1 MSGGSPQ
8 TTVSQNGP
16 PQVFLDAYGRVVNR
30 AEQVAATPYEA
41 YPGQTV
47 AGFSPDQT
55 AAMGVVRGA
64 QGISAPYIN
73 QAADYIDQSTGPL
86 LNGVP
91 QLSQN
96 LLQGQVASSLQ
107 NLQQATGSGITDA
120 AGAGSRGIMDAA
132 GSFTPQSI
140 APWMSPYTESVVD
153 ATRRQFGRSNEQ
165 QRQGVVGNAI
175 SRGAWGGDRSAVA
188 EAILAGEQQMSQAPV
203 LAGLMDRGY
212 QSGLGAAQNAAQLRT
227 QGATSAGNLGFQGA
241 ANDAQQRQ
249 AAAAQ
254 LLGLFTGQQGLGFNA
269 NQAQAQLAQ
278 QAGYGM
284 AGLGRE
290 AQSSTLTGAQALAGM
305 GALQQEQA
313 QRQLNVP
320 YQQFMAAQQY
330 PFQTTGW
337 LSNIASGLGGA
348 SGGTKTETAP
358 GPSTLSQLGGLGAT
372 ALGAIGGTGG
382 FGANG
387 WLSGLG
393 GGGYGG
399 PDAVAGG
406 GWDMARGGGVPY
418 AKGGEIDADY
428 EWLPDAGVPDLTL
441 SIVPGADGMRVI
453 APGTGRG
460 GLSNLMQSTGTTST
474 TSGGGGPMS
483 SILGLAGTVAG
494 SFLPFPGGS
503 MIGGMAGRALGSAFA
518 EGGGVPMVDMVA
530 GTRPGSRIPRLNFG
544 PPGQGLGAGVPQF
557 APGELPVLQQAMAG
571 LGGNGGV
578 DDYLAGQMK
587 GASFAKPNFYVPP
600 PPAAPAAASP
610 VSTMDS
616 MQAIRN
622 AILEW
627 ERIGGGPEGGGGSGA
642 GDNGPG
648 SGGPA
653 DAPDNMGGSDMGGY
667 RSGGIVRRAKGGFT
681 DYEEDMPLPPMP
693 PEDDLTAETRE
704 LEGMESG
711 GDGDISGL
719 PVARSARPA
728 GSDGPG
734 FMAAGNPWNA
744 LMYAGLGTMGGNSPN
759 ALTNIGRGALAG
771 LEQFGKER
779 TTAEALAARRANASA
794 MERYRMQTADIAA
807 KRLANQ
813 ERKTDADIKRSEA
826 QTNKL
831 VAAVG
836 AAGSGGGGG
845 RAKVT
850 WDPAIMLD
858 ADGKPVS
865 GYNMLSNNGDPPK
878 WFPAAQARALVA
890 EAGRNTRAEDRGDFQ
905 QRVLDFRVANAAD
918 LADIK
923 KEGAATARFAA
934 ENKLTIDQARLVL
947 EEAKEQGRNTRAE
960 NAEAGKGA
968 RAATRADL
976 QERAL
981 DFRVANAAEL
991 ADIKRSAAATARF
1004 AAENKLTIDQ
1014 ARLALAGTKQQAQS
1028 VGARERSIMDM
1039 VKVLAANPVYY
1050 RKTPEE
1056 LRAMAVAAV
1065 GAGGGGDAPASAP
1078 AAAAKPQPTPEQAA
1092 QAIRIA
1098 KKAVA
1103 GGFPKE
1109 EAIKRLRASGVTV
1122 PDDF

>member
-153 ATRRQFGRSNEQ
+153 ATRRQFGNSNEQ

-188 EAILAGEQQMSQAPV
+188 EAILAGEQQMAQAPV

-249 AAAAQ
+249 QAAAQ

-269 NQAQAQLAQ
+269 NQAQAQHAQ

-348 SGGTKTETAP
+348 SGGTKTETTP

-372 ALGAIGGTGG
+372 ALGVIGGTGG

-393 GGGYGG
+393 GKAGRALGG
-399 PDAVAGG
+399 AFAE
-406 GWDMARGGGVPY
+406 
-418 AKGGEIDADY
+418 GGEIDADY

-441 SIVPGADGMRVI
+441 SIVPGADGMRVF
-453 APGTGRG
+453 ASGTGRG

-474 TSGGGGPMS
+474 TSGGGGGPLG

-503 MIGGMAGRALGSAFA
+503 ALGGFAGRALGSAFA

-544 PPGQGLGAGVPQF
+544 PLGQGLGAGVPQM
-557 APGELPVLQQAMAG
+557 AVGELPVLQQAMAG

-578 DDYLAGQMK
+578 DDYLAGQMR

-600 PPAAPAAASP
+600 PPPLPAAASP
-610 VSTMDS
+610 VDGMDA
-616 MQAIRN
+616 MRAARQAALDWDIFN
-622 AILEW
+622 DN
-627 ERIGGGPEGGGGSGA
+627 PEGGGNEGA
-642 GDNGPG
+642 GD
-648 SGGPA
+648 SGGGGGA
-653 DAPDNMGGSDMGGY
+653 GGGGSDAADNMGGSDMGGY

-711 GDGDISGL
+711 GNGDVSGA
-719 PVARSARPA
+719 PVARPTRSPGSDGP

-734 FMAAGNPWNA
+734 FMAPGNLWNA

-759 ALTNIGRGALAG
+759 ALTNIGRGAMVG

-794 MERYRMQTADIAA
+794 MERYRMQMADFAA

-831 VAAVG
+831 IAAVG

-845 RAKVT
+845 GGRAKGT
-850 WDPAIMLD
+850 WAEAIGRD
-858 ADGKPVS
+858 DEGKEVP
-865 GYNMLSNNGDPPK
+865 GYNWLPNDGSPPK
-878 WFPAAQARALVA
+878 FVPGARGKNARDKARDDWIGRRAWQLNNQMPPFRGNAMEQAIKDYNSLP
-890 EAGRNTRAEDRGDFQ
+890 GRGDAPPT
-905 QRVLDFRVANAAD
+905 DAP
-918 LADIK
+918 K
-923 KEGAATARFAA
+923 
-934 ENKLTIDQARLVL
+934 
-947 EEAKEQGRNTRAE
+947 
-960 NAEAGKGA
+960 
-968 RAATRADL
+968 
-976 QERAL
+976 
-981 DFRVANAAEL
+981 
-991 ADIKRSAAATARF
+991 
-1004 AAENKLTIDQ
+1004 
-1014 ARLALAGTKQQAQS
+1014 
-1028 VGARERSIMDM
+1028 
-1039 VKVLAANPVYY
+1039 P
-1050 RKTPEE
+1050 
-1056 LRAMAVAAV
+1056 
-1065 GAGGGGDAPASAP
+1065 GAGGVTALPLP
-1078 AAAAKPQPTPEQAA
+1078 
-1092 QAIRIA
+1092 A
-1098 KKAVA
+1098 KKEDLKA
-1103 GGFPKE
+1103 GVVYETPRG
-1109 EAIKRLRASGVTV
+1109 RAYWDGTKFTPLPVK
-1122 PDDF
+1122 P

>member
-227 QGATSAGNLGFQGA
+227 QGATSAGGLGLQGA
-241 ANDAQQRQ
+241 ATDAQQRQ
-249 AAAAQ
+249 QAAAQ

-348 SGGTKTETAP
+348 SGGTRTDTTP
-358 GPSTLSQLGGLGAT
+358 GPSSLSQVAGLGAT

-382 FGANG
+382 FGDKG
-387 WLSGLG
+387 WLTGLF
-393 GGGYGG
+393 
-399 PDAVAGG
+399 
-406 GWDMARGGGVPY
+406 RSSGGGVPY

-428 EWLPDAGVPDLTL
+428 EWLPDAEAPDLTL
-441 SIVPGADGMRVI
+441 SIVPGADGMRVF
-453 APGTGRG
+453 APGTGRS

-518 EGGGVPMVDMVA
+518 EGGDVPMVDMVA

-544 PPGQGLGAGVPQF
+544 PPGQGLGAGVPQL

-578 DDYLAGQMK
+578 DDYLAGQMR

-600 PPAAPAAASP
+600 PPPLPAAASP
-610 VSTMDS
+610 VDGMDA
-616 MQAIRN
+616 MRAARQAALDWDIFN
-622 AILEW
+622 DN
-627 ERIGGGPEGGGGSGA
+627 PEGGGNEGA

-648 SGGPA
+648 DSGPGGGPE
-653 DAPDNMGGSDMGGY
+653 GGPEGSGDSY
-667 RSGGIVRRAKGGFT
+667 RAGGIVRRAGGGPT

-704 LEGMESG
+704 LEGMERG
-711 GDGDISGL
+711 GDGDVSGA
-719 PVARSARPA
+719 PVARPTRSP

-759 ALTNIGRGALAG
+759 ALTNIGRGAMVG

-779 TTAEALAARRANASA
+779 TSAEALAARRANASA
-794 MERYRMQTADIAA
+794 MERYRMQTADLAA

-836 AAGSGGGGG
+836 AGGGG
-845 RAKVT
+845 REGGAGSYEMIPTAEGAIVFNRRTGK
-850 WDPAIMLD
+850 WEPAPGVIPL
-858 ADGKPVS
+858 K
-865 GYNMLSNNGDPPK
+865 
-878 WFPAAQARALVA
+878 
-890 EAGRNTRAEDRGDFQ
+890 TRAEDNRVDRAKTLAELREAANKRADDLGYAKLGVAQ
-905 QRVLDFRVANAAD
+905 QD
-918 LADIK
+918 
-923 KEGAATARFAA
+923 AATRQFAA
-934 ENKLTIDQARLVL
+934 ENNVSIAQAKQVL
-947 EEAKEQGRNTRAE
+947 EE
-960 NAEAGKGA
+960 
-968 RAATRADL
+968 
-976 QERAL
+976 
-981 DFRVANAAEL
+981 
-991 ADIKRSAAATARF
+991 
-1004 AAENKLTIDQ
+1004 
-1014 ARLALAGTKQQAQS
+1014 TKQQAQS
-1028 VGARERSIMDM
+1028 VAARERLIMDM
-1039 VKVLAANPVYY
+1039 VKVLAATPVYY

-1065 GAGGGGDAPASAP
+1065 GAGGTGDAPPTDAP
-1078 AAAAKPQPTPEQAA
+1078 KPGPGGVTALPLP
-1092 QAIRIA
+1092 A
-1098 KKAVA
+1098 KKEELKA
-1103 GGFPKE
+1103 GVVYETPRG
-1109 EAIKRLRASGVTV
+1109 RAYWDGTKFTPLPVK
-1122 PDDF
+1122 P

>member
-30 AEQVAATPYEA
+30 AENVAATPYEA

-73 QAADYIDQSTGPL
+73 QAADYIDQSTAPL
-86 LNGVP
+86 LGGVP
-91 QLSQN
+91 TLSSD
-96 LLQGQVASSLQ
+96 LLGGQAAAGLQ
-107 NLQQATGSGITDA
+107 NLQQATGTGITDA
-120 AGAGSRGIMDAA
+120 SRAGAQGILDAGWVGGRGITDASRA
-132 GSFTPQSI
+132 GGQGILDAGWAGGQGITDASSSFTPQSV

-153 ATRRQFGRSNEQ
+153 ATRRQFGHSNEQ

-227 QGATSAGNLGFQGA
+227 QGATSAGGLGLQGAMSAGNLGLQGTTAAGNLGLQGA
-241 ANDAQQRQ
+241 TSAAGLGLQGATSDAQQRQ
-249 AAAAQ
+249 TAAAQ
-254 LLGLFTGQQGLGFNA
+254 LLGLFTGQQGFGFDVNK
-269 NQAQAQLAQ
+269 AQAQLAQ

-358 GPSTLSQLGGLGAT
+358 GPNTLSQVAGLGAT
-372 ALGAIGGTGG
+372 ALGAIGATRG
-382 FGANG
+382 FGDNG
-387 WLSGLG
+387 WLTNLFPRSS
-393 GGGYGG
+393 
-399 PDAVAGG
+399 
-406 GWDMARGGGVPY
+406 GGGVPY

-428 EWLPDAGVPDLTL
+428 EWLPDAEAPDLTL

-460 GLSNLMQSTGTTST
+460 GVPNILQSSGTTST
-474 TSGGGGPMS
+474 TSGGGGGGPMS

-494 SFLPFPGGS
+494 GIYGGPVGATL
-503 MIGGMAGRALGSAFA
+503 GGMGGRLVGSAFA
-518 EGGGVPMVDMVA
+518 EGGDVPMVDMVA

-557 APGELPVLQQAMAG
+557 APGELPVLQQAVAG

-600 PPAAPAAASP
+600 PPPLPAAASP
-610 VSTMDS
+610 VDAMDA
-616 MQAIRN
+616 MRAARQAALDWDIFN
-622 AILEW
+622 DNPEGGGNEGAGDSGPGDSGPGNDDPGGNPGGPGDSGAGDDGPGDSGP
-627 ERIGGGPEGGGGSGA
+627 GGGPEGGPEGSG
-642 GDNGPG
+642 D
-648 SGGPA
+648 S
-653 DAPDNMGGSDMGGY
+653 Y
-667 RSGGIVRRAKGGFT
+667 RSGGIVRRKRGGFTGYEEDMPLPPMPPEGGGFT

-693 PEDDLTAETRE
+693 PE
-704 LEGMESG
+704 GG
-711 GDGDISGL
+711 GD
-719 PVARSARPA
+719 VATKS
-728 GSDGPG
+728 PG

-759 ALTNIGRGALAG
+759 ALTNIGRGAMAG

-794 MERYRMQTADIAA
+794 LERYRTQTADIAA
-807 KRLANQ
+807 QRLKMQ
-813 ERKTDADIKRSEA
+813 ELKTDADIKRSEA

-836 AAGSGGGGG
+836 AAGGGGG
-845 RAKVT
+845 RGRAEGT
-850 WDPAIMLD
+850 WVEAQEVGD
-858 ADGKPVS
+858 DGKVIP
-865 GYNMLSNNGDPPK
+865 GHKWLPNNDRSKPYFVPGAGGKAAITQQGLNDRATVRADANRDWRK
-878 WFPAAQARALVA
+878 IQEGLQQKGMDLKGQALAQAAFFQS
-890 EAGRNTRAEDRGDFQ
+890 RG
-905 QRVLDFRVANAAD
+905 LD
-918 LADIK
+918 L
-923 KEGAATARFAA
+923 KEEEQKAKGPAATASVDKARDDWISRRLGQLNSQMPPFRGNAM
-934 ENKLTIDQARLVL
+934 EQAIKDYNSLP
-947 EEAKEQGRNTRAE
+947 GR
-960 NAEAGKGA
+960 
-968 RAATRADL
+968 
-976 QERAL
+976 
-981 DFRVANAAEL
+981 
-991 ADIKRSAAATARF
+991 
-1004 AAENKLTIDQ
+1004 
-1014 ARLALAGTKQQAQS
+1014 
-1028 VGARERSIMDM
+1028 
-1039 VKVLAANPVYY
+1039 
-1050 RKTPEE
+1050 
-1056 LRAMAVAAV
+1056 
-1065 GAGGGGDAPASAP
+1065 GDAPASAP
-1078 AAAAKPQPTPEQAA
+1078 AAVAKPQPTPEQAA

-1103 GGFPKE
+1103 GGFPRE

>member
-358 GPSTLSQLGGLGAT
+358 GPSTLSQLGGLGMA
-372 ALGAIGGTGG
+372 ALSAVGGSGG
-382 FGANG
+382 FGDKG
-387 WLSGLG
+387 WLTNLFPRSS
-393 GGGYGG
+393 
-399 PDAVAGG
+399 
-406 GWDMARGGGVPY
+406 GGGVPY
-418 AKGGEIDADY
+418 AKGGEIDADS
-428 EWLPDAGVPDLTL
+428 EWLPDAEAPDLTL
-441 SIVPGADGMRVI
+441 SIVPGADGMRVF
-453 APGTGRG
+453 APGTGRS
-460 GLSNLMQSTGTTST
+460 GLSSLMQSTGTTST

-557 APGELPVLQQAMAG
+557 APGELPVLQQAVAG

-667 RSGGIVRRAKGGFT
+667 RSGGIVRRAGGGPT

-704 LEGMESG
+704 LEGMERG
-711 GDGDISGL
+711 GDGDVSGG
-719 PVARSARPA
+719 PVARPARPP
-728 GSDGPG
+728 GSGGPG

-794 MERYRMQTADIAA
+794 MERYRAQLADIARL
-807 KRLANQ
+807 RLANQ
-813 ERKTDADIKRSEA
+813 ERKTDADILRTEA

-831 VAAVG
+831 ISAVG
-836 AAGSGGGGG
+836 AAGGGGGG
-845 RAKVT
+845 SRAKGT
-850 WDPAIMLD
+850 WEAAIQRD
-858 ADGKPVS
+858 DEGKEVP
-865 GYNMLSNNGDPPK
+865 GYNWLPNDGSPPK
-878 WFPAAQARALVA
+878 FVPGARGKALVA
-890 EAGRNTRAEDRGDFQ
+890 EAGKNMRAE
-905 QRVLDFRVANAAD
+905 
-918 LADIK
+918 
-923 KEGAATARFAA
+923 
-934 ENKLTIDQARLVL
+934 
-947 EEAKEQGRNTRAE
+947 
-960 NAEAGKGA
+960 
-968 RAATRADL
+968 TRADATRDWRVIQAGL
-976 QERAL
+976 QQQGVDLKTQALAERAFFQSRGFDL
-981 DFRVANAAEL
+981 KEEEQKA
-991 ADIKRSAAATARF
+991 KGAAATASVDKARDDWIGRRLGQLNSQMPPF
-1004 AAENKLTIDQ
+1004 RGNAVEQ
-1014 ARLALAGTKQQAQS
+1014 AIKDYNSLPGR
-1028 VGARERSIMDM
+1028 
-1039 VKVLAANPVYY
+1039 
-1050 RKTPEE
+1050 
-1056 LRAMAVAAV
+1056 
-1065 GAGGGGDAPASAP
+1065 GDAPAPAP

-1109 EAIKRLRASGVTV
+1109 EAIKRLRDAGVTV
-1122 PDDF
+1122 PDGF

>member
-47 AGFSPDQT
+47 AGFSPDQM
-55 AAMGVVRGA
+55 AAMNTVRGA

-73 QAADYIDQSTGPL
+73 QAANYIDQSTGPL

-91 QLSQN
+91 QFSEN
-96 LLQGQVASSLQ
+96 LLQGQAAAGLQ

-120 AGAGSRGIMDAA
+120 ASAGSRGIMDAA

-140 APWMSPYTESVVD
+140 APWMSPYTQQVVD
-153 ATRRQFGRSNEQ
+153 ATRQQFGRSNEQ

-188 EAILAGEQQMSQAPV
+188 EAILAGEQQMAQAPV

-212 QSGLGAAQNAAQLRT
+212 QSGLGAAQNAAQLQT
-227 QGATSAGNLGFQGA
+227 QGATAAGNLGFQGA
-241 ANDAQQRQ
+241 TNDAQQRQ
-249 AAAAQ
+249 QAAAQ

-269 NQAQAQLAQ
+269 NQAQANLAQ

-290 AQSSTLTGAQALAGM
+290 AQSSTLTGAQAMAGM

-337 LSNIASGLGGA
+337 LSNITSGLGGA
-348 SGGTKTETAP
+348 AGGTKTETSP
-358 GPSTLSQLGGLGAT
+358 GPSGLSQVAGLGAT

-387 WLSGLG
+387 WLTNLFE
-393 GGGYGG
+393 
-399 PDAVAGG
+399 
-406 GWDMARGGGVPY
+406 RGGGVPY

-428 EWLPDAGVPDLTL
+428 DWLPDADEPDLTL
-441 SIVPGADGMRVI
+441 SIVPGADGMRV
-453 APGTGRG
+453 AGRRS
-460 GLSNLMQSTGTTST
+460 GLGKTPNILQSTGTTST
-474 TSGGGGPMS
+474 TSGGPGPLG
-483 SILGLAGTVAG
+483 SILGLVGSVAG

-503 MIGGMAGRALGSAFA
+503 VIGGMAGRALGSAFA
-518 EGGGVPMVDMVA
+518 DGGGVPSVDMVA

-544 PPGQGLGAGVPQF
+544 PPGQGLSSGVPQM

-571 LGGNGGV
+571 LGGDGGV
-578 DDYLAGQMK
+578 GDYLSQTMK

-600 PPAAPAAASP
+600 PPPPPVPAAASP
-610 VSTMDS
+610 VDAMDA
-616 MQAIRN
+616 MRAARQ

-627 ERIGGGPEGGGGSGA
+627 DLFNDNPEGGGGGDAGA
-642 GDNGPG
+642 E
-648 SGGPA
+648 
-653 DAPDNMGGSDMGGY
+653 MGGDMGGPGDSGPGGGPDGGPEGSGDSY
-667 RSGGIVRRAKGGFT
+667 RSGGIVRRAKGGLT
-681 DYEEDMPLPPMP
+681 DYEEDMPLPPME
-693 PEDDLTAETRE
+693 PE
-704 LEGMESG
+704 G
-711 GDGDISGL
+711 GDNMEDEEGGL
-719 PVARSARPA
+719 AQKRPGFMEDEEDMPLPPIPPKEGGLA
-728 GSDGPG
+728 EKRPG

-744 LMYAGLGTMGGNSPN
+744 LMYAGLGTMGGTSPN
-759 ALTNIGRGALAG
+759 ALTNIGRGAMVG

-779 TTAEALAARRANASA
+779 TSAEAIAARRANAAA
-794 MERYRMQTADIAA
+794 MERYRAQTADIAA
-807 KRLANQ
+807 RRLANQ
-813 ERKTDADIKRSEA
+813 ERKTDADIARSEA

-831 VAAVG
+831 IAAVG
-836 AAGSGGGGG
+836 AAGGGGGG

-850 WDPAIMLD
+850 WDPAIRFD
-858 ADGKPVS
+858 DDGKPVY
-865 GYNMLSNNGDPPK
+865 GYNMLSNNGAPPK
-878 WFPAAQARALVA
+878 WYDAAQAKALVA
-890 EAGRNTRAEDRGDFQ
+890 EAGKNTRAADRGDFQ
-905 QRVLDFRVANAAD
+905 Q
-918 LADIK
+918 
-923 KEGAATARFAA
+923 
-934 ENKLTIDQARLVL
+934 
-947 EEAKEQGRNTRAE
+947 
-960 NAEAGKGA
+960 
-968 RAATRADL
+968 
-976 QERAL
+976 RAL

-1014 ARLALAGTKQQAQS
+1014 AKLALAGTKQQTQS

-1065 GAGGGGDAPASAP
+1065 GAGGTGDAPAAAP
-1078 AAAAKPQPTPEQAA
+1078 AAVAKPQPTPEQAA

-1103 GGFPKE
+1103 GGAPKE
-1109 EAIKRLRASGVTV
+1109 EAIKRLRAAGVTV

>member
-153 ATRRQFGRSNEQ
+153 ATRRQFGNSNEQ

-188 EAILAGEQQMSQAPV
+188 EAILAGEQQMAQAPV

-249 AAAAQ
+249 QAAAQ

-358 GPSTLSQLGGLGAT
+358 GPSTLSQLGGLGAA
-372 ALGAIGGTGG
+372 ALSAVGGSGG
-382 FGANG
+382 FGEKG
-387 WLSGLG
+387 WLTNLFPRSS
-393 GGGYGG
+393 
-399 PDAVAGG
+399 
-406 GWDMARGGGVPY
+406 GGGVPY

-428 EWLPDAGVPDLTL
+428 EWLPDAEAPDLTL
-441 SIVPGADGMRVI
+441 SIVPGADGMRVF
-453 APGTGRG
+453 APGTGRS

-518 EGGGVPMVDMVA
+518 EGGDVPMVDMVA

-544 PPGQGLGAGVPQF
+544 PPGQGLGAGVPQL

-578 DDYLAGQMK
+578 DDYLAGQMR

-600 PPAAPAAASP
+600 PPPVPAAASP
-610 VSTMDS
+610 VDAMDA
-616 MQAIRN
+616 MRAARQAALDWYMFN
-622 AILEW
+622 DN
-627 ERIGGGPEGGGGSGA
+627 PEGGGDSGA
-642 GDNGPG
+642 GDNGQG

-653 DAPDNMGGSDMGGY
+653 DAGSGGPGDSGPGDSGPGGGPEGGPEGSGDSY
-667 RSGGIVRRAKGGFT
+667 RSGGIVRRKRGGFT
-681 DYEEDMPLPPMP
+681 DYEEDMPLPPIP
-693 PEDDLTAETRE
+693 PEDMPLPPIPPEDGAPAEKR
-704 LEGMESG
+704 
-711 GDGDISGL
+711 
-719 PVARSARPA
+719 
-728 GSDGPG
+728 PG

-759 ALTNIGRGALAG
+759 ALTNIGRGAMAG

-794 MERYRMQTADIAA
+794 MERYRAQMADIARL
-807 KRLANQ
+807 RLANQ
-813 ERKTDADIKRSEA
+813 ERKTDADIVRSEA

-831 VAAVG
+831 
-836 AAGSGGGGG
+836 
-845 RAKVT
+845 
-850 WDPAIMLD
+850 I
-858 ADGKPVS
+858 
-865 GYNMLSNNGDPPK
+865 
-878 WFPAAQARALVA
+878 
-890 EAGRNTRAEDRGDFQ
+890 
-905 QRVLDFRVANAAD
+905 
-918 LADIK
+918 
-923 KEGAATARFAA
+923 
-934 ENKLTIDQARLVL
+934 
-947 EEAKEQGRNTRAE
+947 
-960 NAEAGKGA
+960 
-968 RAATRADL
+968 
-976 QERAL
+976 
-981 DFRVANAAEL
+981 
-991 ADIKRSAAATARF
+991 
-1004 AAENKLTIDQ
+1004 
-1014 ARLALAGTKQQAQS
+1014 
-1028 VGARERSIMDM
+1028 
-1039 VKVLAANPVYY
+1039 
-1050 RKTPEE
+1050 
-1056 LRAMAVAAV
+1056 AAV
-1065 GAGGGGDAPASAP
+1065 GAGGGGGGSRAKGTWEAAIQRDDEGKEVPGYNWLPNDGSPPKFVPGARGKALVAEAGKNTRAETRADATRDWRVIQAGLQQQGVDLKTQALAQTAFFQSRGFDLKEEEQKAKGTAATASVDKARDDWIARRLGQLNSQMPPFRGNAMEQARKDYNSLPGRGDAPASAP
-1078 AAAAKPQPTPEQAA
+1078 AAVAKPQPTPEQAA

-1103 GGFPKE
+1103 GGAPRE
-1109 EAIKRLRASGVTV
+1109 EAIKRLRDAGVTV